1 MSVGNNFAPIV
12 RLGVV
17 KRVGGAKVCGT
28 RHSLEKVQGYTPLSG
43 LRDTGYAECVRAGD
57 IADYS
62 FVVGECDNV
71 AGGYDVVYADKCG
84 TVSIWYYGERVGSD
98 MGCFFD
104 GFCFHV
110 AVADGCSR
118 WCWADVR
125 FPFGGSHKEATG
137 GSCQHCTAV

>member
-1 MSVGNNFAPIV
+1 MSVGNYFAPVV

-17 KRVGGAKVCGT
+17 KRMGGAKVCEL
-28 RHSLEKVQGYTPLSG
+28 LEEMQWYTPLSG
-43 LRDTGYAECVRAGD
+43 FRDTGYAECVCAGD
-57 IADYS
+57 IADDG

-71 AGGYDVVYADKCG
+71 AGGNDVVHTDECCA
-84 TVSIWYYGERVGSD
+84 VSIWYYGERVGSD

-125 FPFGGSHKEATG
+125 FPFGGIHKEATG